1 MQEMT
6 GCSRA
11 SSASRRPRPLL
22 STTRCTTG
30 DGLLDHA
37 LLAWLSSLCIEEK
50 QSNFLVFFLF
60 CIETQ
65 TFFVGLHLFWCRRR
79 CSHGTLAHK
88 EFRFQFGP
96 LSMQLEVMQIPQSNK
111 VRVVCPKGRKRLE
124 KLHHPSLNCTE
135 FENHRKS
142 LIQYCERSE
151 LLLHFEWTKVN

>member
-1 MQEMT
+1 MNAGDDRLQQSFFSKQKTKTTAVHNQMHYW
-6 GCSRA
+6 RWFI
-11 SSASRRPRPLL
+11 RPCITCLTIIIVHWREAKQFL
-22 STTRCTTG
+22 SF
-30 DGLLDHA
+30 
-37 LLAWLSSLCIEEK
+37 
-50 QSNFLVFFLF
+50 FLVLHWDSD
-60 CIETQ
+60 
-65 TFFVGLHLFWCRRR
+65 FFVGLHLFWCRRR

-96 LSMQLEVMQIPQSNK
+96 LSMQLEVMQIPQCNK

-151 LLLHFEWTKVN
+151 LLLHFE